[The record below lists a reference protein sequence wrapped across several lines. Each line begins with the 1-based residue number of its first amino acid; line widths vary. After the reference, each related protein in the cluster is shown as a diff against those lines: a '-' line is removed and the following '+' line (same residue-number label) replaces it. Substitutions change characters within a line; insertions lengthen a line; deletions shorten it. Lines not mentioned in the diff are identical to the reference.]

1 MHVNIEQH
9 GSVRKFW
16 QSKSLAF
23 RLQWEYQSFLNLL
36 KSELYPLEAE
46 PIEGL
51 PEHFL
56 YPLPTGHQVYYQVKQ
71 ISLEPVIYLVTIK
84 RIATSAEIVSIL
96 LPEIKKSLLQQPAQI
111 PEIVKSQ
118 QKRNFGRIFV
128 NALDIAQRLIF
139 SQQVLS
145 VLAGLFLTILVTFGQ
160 QFASPDTPPGQKAL
174 PPEQKSSQSR

>member
-1 MHVNIEQH
+1 MHVNIEEH
-9 GSVRKFW
+9 DCVRKFW

-46 PIEGL
+46 LIEGL

-71 ISLEPVIYLVTIK
+71 ISLEPEIYLVTIK

-111 PEIVKSQ
+111 PEIAKSQ
-118 QKRNFGRIFV
+118 QKGNFGKSFV
-128 NALDIAQRLIF
+128 SALDIAQRLIF
-139 SQQVLS
+139 SEQILT
-145 VLAGLFLTILVTFGQ
+145 VLAGLLIAIFVTVGA
-160 QFASPDTPPGQKAL
+160 QFASSDTPGGQKT
-174 PPEQKSSQSR
+174 PSPEHNSSQSR